1 MHENDVLDDPRV
13 SEWLRTALRAAL
25 QCDPV
30 TAANEAEQLV
40 RLLRLRV
47 VRLAQQEAL
56 VLSRAPDTLEADPPL
71 QRARRRADQSR

>member
-56 VLSRAPDTLEADPPL
+56 VLSRGPDGLETVPP
-71 QRARRRADQSR
+71 QRARRRAD